1 MPHGKKKR
9 SNAMD
14 NRGVVEQMVRERAYE
29 LWQEAGRPDGRDVE
43 FWEEA
48 RRQVI
53 HSGAASKIAVPN
65 ADLDQAGE
73 DSFPAS
79 DPVNRT

>member
-1 MPHGKKKR
+1 
-9 SNAMD
+9 MD
-14 NRGVVEQMVRERAYE
+14 NRGAVEQAVRDRARE
-29 LWQEAGRPDGRDVE
+29 LWQEAGRPPGREAE
-43 FWEEA
+43 FLAEA

-53 HSGAASKIAVPN
+53 HSGAAGSLAIVDAE
-65 ADLDQAGE
+65 LDQAGK

>member
-1 MPHGKKKR
+1 
-9 SNAMD
+9 MD
-14 NRGVVEQMVRERAYE
+14 NRGAVEQRVRERAYE
-29 LWQEAGRPDGRDVE
+29 LWQGAGQPEGRDVE

-48 RRQVI
+48 RHQLF
-53 HSGAASKIAVPN
+53 HSGGARKTDILN
-65 ADLDQAGE
+65 EELDQAGE

>member
-1 MPHGKKKR
+1 MIGKER

-14 NRGVVEQMVRERAYE
+14 NRGAVDQMVRERAYE
-29 LWQEAGRPDGRDVE
+29 LWQEAGQPKGRDVE
-43 FWEEA
+43 FWVEA

-53 HSGAASKIAVPN
+53 HSGAASKISITTAE
-65 ADLDQAGE
+65 LDQAGE

>member
-1 MPHGKKKR
+1 
-9 SNAMD
+9 MD
-14 NRGVVEQMVRERAYE
+14 NRGAVEQMVRDRARE
-29 LWQEAGRPDGRDVE
+29 LWEEGGRPQGREAE
-43 FWEEA
+43 FLAEA

-53 HSGAASKIAVPN
+53 HSGAASKNSVVDAE
-65 ADLDQAGE
+65 LDQAGK